1 MRVNIQRLVLWRAG
15 GIVGH
20 NLIERPDFGHRRAH
34 AITKPFAHLG
44 NCSLRAGGTVYLD
57 DQLAPCQFHI
67 GKNRRAVIHG
77 RDEGP
82 LAFGRLRLLVLRRW
96 CQPVPET
103 RSEEHTSELQSL
115 MRISYAVFC
124 LKKKNKSKSKIKQTG
139 GTSKAQIQIK

>member
-1 MRVNIQRLVLWRAG
+1 MRISDWSSVVCSSDL
-15 GIVGH
+15 
-20 NLIERPDFGHRRAH
+20 RRAH
-34 AITKPFAHLG
+34 AITKPFSHLG

-103 RSEEHTSELQSL
+103 VAGRFQPLCRVQPSDQALADPAFRSEENTSALQSL
-115 MRISYAVFC
+115 MRISYAVLC
-124 LKKKNKSKSKIKQTG
+124 LKKKKTTQT
-139 GTSKAQIQIK
+139 S